1 MSIHVATRARMYTAI
16 VQHSEVDMT
25 SLWTPSSRTLHALA
39 HLHRLWTISALSFH
53 PFMCGT

>member
-39 HLHRLWTISALSFH
+39 HLHSLLIMSALSFH